1 MSRCLN
7 LSCHGDTSHPESP
20 TETGWKDANCGAF
33 ERRLIVKCFC
43 LFYANELQSARLA
56 SKWGFKAPPLLRFL
70 LFHRNQIPFF
80 HNDRG
85 RSDGSPGVIAGR
97 EGDVFWQ
104 RRRWNCSSVCRLWRE
119 SWLVSR
125 STNTL
130 RVLWMH

>member
-7 LSCHGDTSHPESP
+7 FSCHGDTSHPESP

-70 LFHRNQIPFF
+70 LFHRKQIPFF

-85 RSDGSPGVIAGR
+85 RSDGSPGAIAGR

-104 RRRWNCSSVCRLWRE
+104 RRRWNCSSVCHPWRE